1 MASLIKYDE
10 QHRVGVYRADKNDVN
25 GNSRVV
31 VHFLDF
37 LGEKEHREH
46 DILTLFDMVHLR
58 LKGSGWRKFHNK
70 EFGGGFIR
78 QYAEFAYNADEV
90 VKNVIS
96 YRR

>member
-1 MASLIKYDE
+1 MASLIKYDDE
-10 QHRVGVYRADKNDVN
+10 YGVSVFRADKNDVN

-37 LGEKEHREH
+37 FGKEERDKHTT
-46 DILTLFDMVHLR
+46 LTLWEMALKR

-78 QYAEFAYNADEV
+78 QYGEFAYNADEV

-96 YRR
+96 YRK

>member
-1 MASLIKYDE
+1 MASLIWYSE
-10 QHRVGVYRADKNDVN
+10 QHGVGVYRADKNDVN

-37 LGEKEHREH
+37 LGKEERDKHT
-46 DILTLFDMVHLR
+46 ILTLWKMVRRR

-96 YRR
+96 YRK

>member
-1 MASLIKYDE
+1 MASLIKYDDE
-10 QHRVGVYRADKNDVN
+10 YGVSVFRADKNDVN

-37 LGEKEHREH
+37 LGKEERSKN
-46 DILTLFDMVHLR
+46 DVLTNFEIVKKR

-96 YRR
+96 YRK

>member
-10 QHRVGVYRADKNDVN
+10 QHGVGVYRADKNDVN

-37 LGEKEHREH
+37 LGKEERDKHT
-46 DILTLFDMVHLR
+46 ILTLWEMVRKR

-78 QYAEFAYNADEV
+78 QYGEFAYNADEV

>member
-1 MASLIKYDE
+1 MAHLIKYDE
-10 QHRVGVYRADKNDVN
+10 EHKVSIYMADKCDYN
-25 GNSRVV
+25 GNSRVI

-37 LGEKEHREH
+37 LGREEREKH
-46 DILTLFDMVHLR
+46 DILELWDIVAKR

-78 QYAEFAYNADEV
+78 QYGALGYSVENV
-90 VKNVIS
+90 VNNVIS

>member
-1 MASLIKYDE
+1 MASLIWYSE
-10 QHRVGVYRADKNDVN
+10 QHGVGVYRADKNDVN

-37 LGEKEHREH
+37 LGKEERDKHT
-46 DILTLFDMVHLR
+46 ILTLWEMVRKR

-70 EFGGGFIR
+70 EFSCGFIR
-78 QYAEFAYNADEV
+78 QYGEFAYNADEV